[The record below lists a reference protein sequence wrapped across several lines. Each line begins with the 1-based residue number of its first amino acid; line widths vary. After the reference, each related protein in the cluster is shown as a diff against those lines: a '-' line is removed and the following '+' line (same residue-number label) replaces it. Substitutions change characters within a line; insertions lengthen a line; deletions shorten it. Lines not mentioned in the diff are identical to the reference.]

1 MGEQFQIEEFRKIQ
15 LTGKASYLVYLP
27 KKWVAGQG
35 LKQGDQL
42 AIRTLGNSSLLLVPK
57 SVLQETRVKEKKK
70 ANIAISS
77 ADDPQSIVRKVISS
91 YLVGYT
97 LIRVYSKENHIA
109 SAQRTTI
116 KDTLR
121 RKLTGAEIV
130 SEDSNEIVM
139 QILTSHPEL
148 TVEDAIRR
156 MFIITSSMHRDAF
169 AALKNLDKG
178 LAQSVISVDD
188 EVDRFHLHVVRQL
201 KAAIQNYRLVEEIG
215 IDNPRE
221 FLGYRLAINN
231 VERIADLAVKIA
243 KNILTMEKPV
253 DDELYERIFKF
264 HALANKLLGDSMTA
278 LLKRDYK
285 LADNIVARCGETMF
299 LEEEI
304 ADIILSQY
312 LSPKEIS
319 SLRLILDSS
328 ARVLEYIESIAEVT
342 LNRAI
347 ETIFQKT
354 Q

>member
-1 MGEQFQIEEFRKIQ
+1 
-15 LTGKASYLVYLP
+15 
-27 KKWVAGQG
+27 
-35 LKQGDQL
+35 
-42 AIRTLGNSSLLLVPK
+42 
-57 SVLQETRVKEKKK
+57 
-70 ANIAISS
+70 
-77 ADDPQSIVRKVISS
+77 
-91 YLVGYT
+91 
-97 LIRVYSKENHIA
+97 
-109 SAQRTTI
+109 
-116 KDTLR
+116 
-121 RKLTGAEIV
+121 
-130 SEDSNEIVM
+130 
-139 QILTSHPEL
+139 
-148 TVEDAIRR
+148 

-319 SLRLILDSS
+319 SLRLIL
-328 ARVLEYIESIAEVT
+328 
-342 LNRAI
+342 
-347 ETIFQKT
+347 
-354 Q
+354 